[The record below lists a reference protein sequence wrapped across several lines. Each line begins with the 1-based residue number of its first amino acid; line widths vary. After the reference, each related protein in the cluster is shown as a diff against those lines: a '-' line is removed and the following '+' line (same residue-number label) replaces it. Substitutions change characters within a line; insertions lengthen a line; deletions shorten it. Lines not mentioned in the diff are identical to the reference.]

1 MAQGVG
7 QPQPG
12 MQAVQAVMQQVQKQ
26 AQWLEETE
34 GMLRSFAPQLIP
46 KLAPMA
52 EAIKQLKDSVAQFAQ
67 RSGMAQGSPVIGG
80 APQGA
85 GNPGAAPPNPM
96 GM

>member
-1 MAQGVG
+1 
-7 QPQPG
+7 
-12 MQAVQAVMQQVQKQ
+12 MQKIQQQE
-26 AQWLEETE
+26 QWLQETVDL
-34 GMLRSFAPQLIP
+34 LRSFAPQLIP

-52 EAIKQLKDSVAQFAQ
+52 EAVKQLRDSVAQFAQ